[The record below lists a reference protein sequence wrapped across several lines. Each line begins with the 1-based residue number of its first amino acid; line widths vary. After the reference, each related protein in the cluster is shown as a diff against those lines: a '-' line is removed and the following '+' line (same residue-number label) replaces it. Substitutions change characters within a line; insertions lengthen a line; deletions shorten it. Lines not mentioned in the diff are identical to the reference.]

1 MNNWF
6 HCNVHKDKTPN
17 QTSQRC
23 NIIALLSVRA
33 VFVFKT
39 LEWVLGIYKERI
51 ISLIHFSCDDRHF
64 FSPESKFIST
74 QFTPP
79 LERRSDIKSSELLR
93 ILVLCL
99 LCFSLKPLEDT
110 YLDKNNDIYQISVVQ
125 VGLLLY
131 LQSYLSIVLTV
142 VKLLWYLRCK

>member
-1 MNNWF
+1 MYIKTKHPINSP
-6 HCNVHKDKTPN
+6 NVSIVSHVCPSGQYLSLKLMSEFLAFTKKE
-17 QTSQRC
+17 
-23 NIIALLSVRA
+23 LLSFTSV
-33 VFVFKT
+33 VMIDIF
-39 LEWVLGIYKERI
+39 I
-51 ISLIHFSCDDRHF
+51 
-64 FSPESKFIST
+64 SPESKFIST

-79 LERRSDIKSSELLR
+79 LERRSDKKVPKLLR

-99 LCFSLKPLEDT
+99 LCFALKPLEDT

-142 VKLLWYLRCK
+142 VKLLWYLRSK